1 MLLSN
6 ISLFEFIS
14 LPIDGHLGGLQFL
27 AIMNISTVNI
37 IVHGSLEYVFIS
49 FGYTLR
55 SVSLDECRFN
65 FIKNCQRYS

>member
-6 ISLFEFIS
+6 IPLCEFIY

-37 IVHGSLEYVFIS
+37 IYMSLWNMFS
-49 FGYTLR
+49 FLLYIHLEVYHWM
-55 SVSLDECRFN
+55 SVCL
-65 FIKNCQRYS
+65 IL